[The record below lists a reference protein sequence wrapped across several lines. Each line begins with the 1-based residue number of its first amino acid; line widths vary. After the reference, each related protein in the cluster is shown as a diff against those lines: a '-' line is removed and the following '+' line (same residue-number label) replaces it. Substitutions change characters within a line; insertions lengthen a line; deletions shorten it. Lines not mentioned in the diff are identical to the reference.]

1 MENINDIMKILN
13 KLGYVDLLL
22 LILNINENILKKIKK
37 RQVIIL

>member
-1 MENINDIMKILN
+1 MENIKDIMKILN